1 MPLTRHSRDNLLW
14 IEDHN
19 YYRQPIPAVLTLIT
33 SSAYGRS
40 KIKDV
45 INFKLKRWTEALC
58 IKKRTKQLSLPLILT
73 GHIDL
78 ILTHNQ

>member
-1 MPLTRHSRDNLLW
+1 MPLTRHPRDNL

-19 YYRQPIPAVLTLIT
+19 YYRTPIPAALILVI
-33 SSAYGRS
+33 SSAHGRS

-58 IKKRTKQLSLPLILT
+58 IKNRTAEGNSHCLSFWLVTLK
-73 GHIDL
+73 DS
-78 ILTHNQ
+78 

>member
-1 MPLTRHSRDNLLW
+1 MPLTRHSRDKLLW

-33 SSAYGRS
+33 SSVYGRS

-45 INFKLKRWTEALC
+45 INFELKRWTEAL
-58 IKKRTKQLSLPLILT
+58 
-73 GHIDL
+73 
-78 ILTHNQ
+78 

>member
-1 MPLTRHSRDNLLW
+1 MPLTRHSRDNL

-19 YYRQPIPAVLTLIT
+19 YHRQPIPAVLTLIT
-33 SSAYGRS
+33 SSSYGRS
-40 KIKDV
+40 QIKDV

-58 IKKRTKQLSLPLILT
+58 IKNRAKQLSLPLILT

-78 ILTHNQ
+78 ILTHKQ